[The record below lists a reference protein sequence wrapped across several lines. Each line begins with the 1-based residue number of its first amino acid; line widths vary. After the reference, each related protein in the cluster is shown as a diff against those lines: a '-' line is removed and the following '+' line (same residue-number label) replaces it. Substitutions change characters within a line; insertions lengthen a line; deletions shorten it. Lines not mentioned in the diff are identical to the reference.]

1 MLLLRRQVQRQQEQL
16 RSMQQQLDQAVKAE
30 QTRWTSTF
38 EALVAEVR
46 ERWQHC
52 QQVSKG
58 GSKPWWLLG
67 RRGAGACNGV
77 RHCPRTTQRFMCA
90 YTTCSTSRCAQGGA
104 LAAWML
110 FCSSWHTASAHHITS
125 S

>member
-1 MLLLRRQVQRQQEQL
+1 MLLLRRLVQRQQEQL

-58 GSKPWWLLG
+58 GSKPW
-67 RRGAGACNGV
+67 
-77 RHCPRTTQRFMCA
+77 
-90 YTTCSTSRCAQGGA
+90 
-104 LAAWML
+104 
-110 FCSSWHTASAHHITS
+110 
-125 S
+125 